1 MKFKKRFLPEN
12 KLINIGLNKE
22 VTEINLS
29 EKKTSW
35 VISEDRFKYF
45 KPLETLIMND
55 YCSQTPTFSGES
67 LNQVYN

>member
-1 MKFKKRFLPEN
+1 MKIKNRNLLDDKI
-12 KLINIGLNKE
+12 INIELNKE
-22 VTEINLS
+22 VTEINFN

-55 YCSQTPTFSGES
+55 FSS
-67 LNQVYN
+67 

>member
-22 VTEINLS
+22 VTEINLN

-55 YCSQTPTFSGES
+55 YCS
-67 LNQVYN
+67 